1 MRVHPYGDGALY
13 VDLELADAPNRVERT
28 HAVAAALR
36 EGLPEVDVVV
46 GAGSLALVGL
56 GAWDDVEEIIAQAMR
71 AERSS
76 RDAPAVHTIEVVY
89 DGPDLEEVAAMT
101 GLLPAQIGELHAARE
116 YMVELVGFLPG
127 FGYLTS
133 LDPRLVVAR
142 RASPRPRVAAG
153 SLAIAGP
160 YTGVYP
166 LASPG
171 GWHVIGRVVGA
182 TLFDPERNPPSLFAP
197 GDRVR
202 FVEAPRRAKWR
213 RVSDG

>member
-1 MRVHPYGDGALY
+1 MRVHSYGDGALY
-13 VDLELADAPNRVERT
+13 VDLELADAPDRAERT

-36 EGLPEVDVVV
+36 DGLPEVDVVV

-56 GAWDDVEEIIAQAMR
+56 GAWDDLEEIVAQAMR
-71 AERSS
+71 AGRGA
-76 RDAPAVHTIEVVY
+76 RQPPTVHTIEVVY

-101 GLLPAQIGELHAARE
+101 GLAPAQVGEFHASRE
-116 YMVELVGFLPG
+116 YVVELVGFLPG
-127 FGYLTS
+127 FGYLAS
-133 LDPRLVVAR
+133 LDPRLVVPR

-171 GWHVIGRVVGA
+171 GWHVIGRVIDA

-202 FVEAPRRAKWR
+202 FFEKPRRGKWR